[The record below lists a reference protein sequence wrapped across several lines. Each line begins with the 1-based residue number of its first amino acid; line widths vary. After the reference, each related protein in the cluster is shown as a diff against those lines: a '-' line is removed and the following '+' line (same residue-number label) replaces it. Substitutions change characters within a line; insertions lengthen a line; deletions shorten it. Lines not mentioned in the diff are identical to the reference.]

1 MQDQARQARWGLSAV
16 SAHLICLTPPL
27 NSLTHSSS
35 RAHFSPFFFFS
46 YLINKRRDMELKD
59 TLNSFLIYSTLD
71 NDPAPPATNRS
82 LHATLARKRKSLK
95 RVD

>member
-46 YLINKRRDMELKD
+46 SSNKKAAREGLKQEG
-59 TLNSFLIYSTLD
+59 NM
-71 NDPAPPATNRS
+71 PVPGE
-82 LHATLARKRKSLK
+82 
-95 RVD
+95 V

>member
-1 MQDQARQARWGLSAV
+1 
-16 SAHLICLTPPL
+16 
-27 NSLTHSSS
+27 
-35 RAHFSPFFFFS
+35 
-46 YLINKRRDMELKD
+46 MELKD